1 MLPFQSSFFFWY
13 FCYSNMTV
21 TNKPPLNLPDSL
33 RLLQDENLEH
43 QQVNNIPDCFTE
55 MSRAESGRSRNFPS
69 FSEVNSP
76 SKKNTFGT
84 SFSKIPFASV
94 RL

>member
-1 MLPFQSSFFFWY
+1 MFPFQSSCFWD

-43 QQVNNIPDCFTE
+43 QQVYNIPDGFTE
-55 MSRAESGRSRNFPS
+55 MSRAESRGSRNFPA
-69 FSEVNSP
+69 FSEMNSH
-76 SKKNTFGT
+76 SKKNTF
-84 SFSKIPFASV
+84 
-94 RL
+94 